1 MTESQRL
8 AGEYES
14 QGISVKLWLVTA
26 IALFAVGPVVM
37 GLYFSLFT
45 VRAGGVVF
53 IVLLT
58 VAGIAGAVASLRRM
72 SLASARKKEISEEL
86 KKSILREASEEYL
99 TEFRIVPLDE
109 LPSNYDLNRMFA
121 LNDALDITKMY
132 CVLGTTADGHRFR
145 FLDTEVTMSLVEGV
159 GVQRGRFVLWDFVRT
174 DEDEETGEFYSWM
187 SFRSKKHVDKPLT
200 VQSWD
205 VRNIHINGN
214 NAEVFETEDAAF
226 NRIFCC
232 MCDDR
237 GAAFYA
243 LTPSSMHVL
252 CKVFDDFDVEGAA
265 FITFIFDGDWLHV
278 VMKRDDQ
285 LTDLGNRDHIDTERR
300 VSGLRREFQ
309 IAKRLEELLRDLI
322 C

>member
-1 MTESQRL
+1 M
-8 AGEYES
+8 
-14 QGISVKLWLVTA
+14 
-26 IALFAVGPVVM
+26 
-37 GLYFSLFT
+37 
-45 VRAGGVVF
+45 
-53 IVLLT
+53 
-58 VAGIAGAVASLRRM
+58 
-72 SLASARKKEISEEL
+72 
-86 KKSILREASEEYL
+86 
-99 TEFRIVPLDE
+99 
-109 LPSNYDLNRMFA
+109 
-121 LNDALDITKMY
+121 
-132 CVLGTTADGHRFR
+132 
-145 FLDTEVTMSLVEGV
+145 
-159 GVQRGRFVLWDFVRT
+159 LWDLVRT

-226 NRIFCC
+226 NRVFCC

-252 CKVFDDFDVEGAA
+252 CKVFDDFEVEGAA

-278 VMKRDDQ
+278 VVKRDDQ
-285 LTDLGNRDHIDTERR
+285 LTDLGDRDHIDTERR

-309 IAKRLEELLRDLI
+309 TAKRLEELLRDLI